1 MQYDPTF
8 TLHYSNSKIQDS
20 TYNFFQIF
28 FRADTGPAPTFLLGS
43 TMGNNTYSVCNI
55 YYILMSVKR
64 AIILKYLVLHRID
77 ENFPSIKK
85 KPFDKLIYQMTF
97 WRRREDLNLRGPY
110 EP

>member
-1 MQYDPTF
+1 MQAIKISPTAF
-8 TLHYSNSKIQDS
+8 AIIF
-20 TYNFFQIF
+20 YNFFQIF